1 MKNYTYILLTLS
13 VFTIIYSCGKDP
25 LPPVMQVT
33 PQGIHIAVDPN
44 QILEFSVHAFSDE
57 TELRNI
63 VITRKVNQ
71 GITTTLIDTL
81 VSGLVSDFYYHYTVS
96 DEDDQALIS
105 FTVYN
110 SKGESGNDTKR
121 LFLNNN
127 DPFLEETQG
136 HSLFSRYSIGSPNAF
151 NIGSSTF
158 YQTPANPDSIL
169 IDLIE
174 YDLNDDNQLSY
185 TFTSWSGME
194 FVKNNAF
201 NYAEAT
207 NALAEDSYESS
218 TAVQIVNN
226 INIGDLLIVKY
237 DIAGNKFAVI
247 KITGVN
253 NLGDDEQNNYTFNL
267 KK

>member
-1 MKNYTYILLTLS
+1 
-13 VFTIIYSCGKDP
+13 
-25 LPPVMQVT
+25 
-33 PQGIHIAVDPN
+33 
-44 QILEFSVHAFSDE
+44 
-57 TELRNI
+57 
-63 VITRKVNQ
+63 
-71 GITTTLIDTL
+71 
-81 VSGLVSDFYYHYTVS
+81 
-96 DEDDQALIS
+96 
-105 FTVYN
+105 
-110 SKGESGNDTKR
+110 
-121 LFLNNN
+121 
-127 DPFLEETQG
+127 
-136 HSLFSRYSIGSPNAF
+136 
-151 NIGSSTF
+151 
-158 YQTPANPDSIL
+158 
-169 IDLIE
+169 
-174 YDLNDDNQLSY
+174 
-185 TFTSWSGME
+185 ME